1 MAIDQEAQQRS
12 ITLPIQQVSAGTGI
26 SQLGNAT
33 AQVGQLITNK
43 LNEVA
48 IGQADTQGAL
58 DAESGSAPE
67 NLTMP
72 FTKSTKAY
80 NDAVIRTEARR
91 TVISAQSLIDEAL
104 VKSKDPAKFNS
115 NSPKEFQ
122 SSLEGI
128 KTGLLKNARP
138 EVKSQLTQAIDKL
151 SADASINMLQHS
163 IAFDN
168 QQANANL
175 KQDISGY
182 LEARRNAAIAGDT
195 ATVSAID
202 QQINASIDDY
212 STMNA
217 GIARI
222 APHLKKDIAKSQ
234 AIDTV
239 LGGFSHAIENK
250 TTAQFM
256 SNLAENKEHLPYNV
270 WQDAVKGVVALDQ
283 EHKRLK
289 NDINAEQVAQVKR
302 GIDTGSIQDAG
313 DIFNYPDLTVPQQL
327 ASMTYLDNVQAKQMG
342 AASKVITAQQNIL
355 SDRPTWNSGSQ
366 RDAMFESAIQAQEKY
381 TGEPANLQQMS
392 ASVLGA
398 SQFPASGL
406 PQTPMGTNVPAFDSV
421 MAGQLDSKDPA
432 QVAYAAQIYQN
443 MVKTQNQPNSV
454 NLTGQPLA
462 VATLFN
468 TLNKGGTTPEEAANL
483 AINSVYNATEPQIA
497 ARVDTYHRTFE
508 KLDGNG
514 VPRVQNKFKEAFGLS
529 PQIFGSGEALKV
541 FEDTFRTNYLASNSE
556 QAAFDAA
563 KYSMRSWGTSK
574 YFDKGYVGNAVP
586 EKELPITQVG
596 NAFGNQMTTSVQGY
610 INRTAAL
617 KAAHPELGIPTI
629 EWADPK
635 QTIKGDSITPED
647 KVFKKL
653 TIGDLPRIKIN
664 GHESDVVLI
673 PSASS
678 RLSNGVNYIL
688 GSYDKFNNLVPLKD
702 ISNQTDQ
709 VARFQPQEL
718 SLWSPEI
725 ATKQTDEKL
734 RQYATSVLQ
743 KETQQRSSELKEL
756 ERKNPAWGV
765 ILGLGGKE
773 EYLQYIAN
781 RNAESS
787 EGRLE
792 DIVQSLRGAS
802 GSKATR
808 DAITDADNVG
818 ISNDIEPPKG
828 NK

>member
-48 IGQADTQGAL
+48 IGQAETQGAL
-58 DAESGSAPE
+58 DAESGNAPE

-80 NDAVIRTEARR
+80 NDAVTRTEARR
-91 TVISAQSLIDEAL
+91 TVISAQALIDEAL
-104 VKSKDPAKFNS
+104 VKSKDPARFNS

-138 EVKSQLTQAIDKL
+138 EVKPQLTQAIDKL

-163 IAFDN
+163 IQFDN

-175 KQDISGY
+175 KQDITGY
-182 LEARRNAAIAGDT
+182 LEARRNAAIAGDE
-195 ATVSAID
+195 ATVTAID

-217 GIARI
+217 GIARL

-239 LGGFSHAIENK
+239 LGGFSHAIETK
-250 TTAQFM
+250 TTAKFM
-256 SNLAENKEHLPYNV
+256 SDLADNKQNLPYNV

-289 NDINAEQVAQVKR
+289 NDVNAEQVAQVKR

-327 ASMTYLDNVQAKQMG
+327 ASMSYLDSVQAKQMT

-355 SDRPTWNSGSQ
+355 SDRPTWNSSSQ

-406 PQTPMGTNVPAFDSV
+406 PNTPMGTNVPAFDSV
-421 MAGQLDSKDPA
+421 MSGQLDSKDPG

-468 TLNKGGTTPEEAANL
+468 TLNKGGTTPEEAATL

-508 KLDGNG
+508 KVDSNG
-514 VPRVQNKFKEAFGLS
+514 VPRVQQKFKEAFGLN

-541 FEDTFRTNYLASNSE
+541 FEDTFRSNFLSSNSE
-556 QAAFDAA
+556 QAAYDAA

-610 INRTAAL
+610 INRMAAV
-617 KAAHPELGIPTI
+617 KAAHPELGVPTV
-629 EWADPK
+629 EWADSK
-635 QTIKGDSITPED
+635 QTLPATITDED
-647 KVFKKL
+647 RVFKKL
-653 TIGDLPRIKIN
+653 TIGNLPRIKIN

-678 RLSNGVNYIL
+678 RLTNSVNYIL

-702 ISNQTDQ
+702 ITNQTDQ
-709 VARFQPQEL
+709 VARFQPQDL
-718 SLWSPEI
+718 STWSPQI

-734 RQYATSVLQ
+734 RQVAMRVQ
-743 KETQQRSSELKEL
+743 QHETQQRSSELKEL
-756 ERKNPAWGV
+756 ERKNPAWSV
-765 ILGLGGKE
+765 ILGLGGRD

-781 RNAESS
+781 QNAETTA
-787 EGRLE
+787 GRLE
-792 DIVQSLRGAS
+792 DIVKSLHSAS
-802 GSKATR
+802 SASATR
-808 DAITDADNVG
+808 DAITEADNVG
-818 ISNDIEPPKG
+818 ISNDIGLPKG

>member
-48 IGQADTQGAL
+48 IGQAETQGAL
-58 DAESGSAPE
+58 DAESGNAPE

-80 NDAVIRTEARR
+80 NDAVTRTEARR
-91 TVISAQSLIDEAL
+91 TVISAQALIDEAL
-104 VKSKDPAKFNS
+104 VKSKDPARFNS

-138 EVKSQLTQAIDKL
+138 EVKPQLTQAIDKL

-163 IAFDN
+163 IQFDN

-175 KQDISGY
+175 KQDITGY
-182 LEARRNAAIAGDT
+182 LEARRNAAIAGDE
-195 ATVSAID
+195 ATVTAID

-217 GIARI
+217 GIARL

-239 LGGFSHAIENK
+239 LGGFSHAIETK
-250 TTAQFM
+250 TTAKFM
-256 SNLAENKEHLPYNV
+256 SDLADNKQNLPYNV

-289 NDINAEQVAQVKR
+289 NDVNAEQVAQVKR

-327 ASMTYLDNVQAKQMG
+327 ASMSYLDSVQAKQMT

-355 SDRPTWNSGSQ
+355 SDRPTWNSSSQ

-406 PQTPMGTNVPAFDSV
+406 PNTPMGTNVPAFDSV
-421 MAGQLDSKDPA
+421 MSGQLDSKDPG

-468 TLNKGGTTPEEAANL
+468 TLNKGGTTPEEAATL

-508 KLDGNG
+508 KVDSNG
-514 VPRVQNKFKEAFGLS
+514 VPRVQQKFKEAFGLN

-541 FEDTFRTNYLASNSE
+541 FEDTFRSNFLSSNSE
-556 QAAFDAA
+556 QAAYDAA

-610 INRTAAL
+610 INRMAAV
-617 KAAHPELGIPTI
+617 KAAHPELGVPTV
-629 EWADPK
+629 EWADSK
-635 QTIKGDSITPED
+635 QTLPATITDED
-647 KVFKKL
+647 RVFKKL
-653 TIGDLPRIKIN
+653 TIGNLPRIKIN

-678 RLSNGVNYIL
+678 RLTNSVNYIL

-702 ISNQTDQ
+702 ITNQTDQ
-709 VARFQPQEL
+709 VARFQPQDL
-718 SLWSPEI
+718 STWSPQI

-734 RQYATSVLQ
+734 RQVAMRVQ
-743 KETQQRSSELKEL
+743 QHETQQRSSELKEL
-756 ERKNPAWGV
+756 ERKNPAWSV
-765 ILGLGGKE
+765 ILGLGGRD

-781 RNAESS
+781 QTAETTA
-787 EGRLE
+787 GRLE
-792 DIVQSLRGAS
+792 DIVKSLHSAS
-802 GSKATR
+802 SASATR
-808 DAITDADNVG
+808 DAITEADNVG
-818 ISNDIEPPKG
+818 ISNDIGLPKG